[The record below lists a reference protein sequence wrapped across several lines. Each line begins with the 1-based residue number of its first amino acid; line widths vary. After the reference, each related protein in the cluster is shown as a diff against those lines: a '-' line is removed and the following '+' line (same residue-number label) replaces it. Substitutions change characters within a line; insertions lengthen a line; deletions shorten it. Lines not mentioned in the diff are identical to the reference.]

1 MHLEVG
7 VFITRVR
14 VVNTVC
20 KCCMVMLM
28 VRRKNECNFLYEC
41 ESVLESGYEKCGC
54 CDMNEE

>member
-1 MHLEVG
+1 MHLEVE

-20 KCCMVMLM
+20 EVLYDAIM
-28 VRRKNECNFLYEC
+28 VRRKNDCNFLYEC